1 MSIQIET
8 IITDET
14 GNRITI
20 STHYEK
26 ESLLASNLETIE
38 LLVVKAK
45 HDLGKSMESEILLL
59 NQQAHTKKKKKLVI
73 N

>member
-8 IITDET
+8 IITDEK

-59 NQQAHTKKKKKLVI
+59 NQEAHTKKKKKVAI